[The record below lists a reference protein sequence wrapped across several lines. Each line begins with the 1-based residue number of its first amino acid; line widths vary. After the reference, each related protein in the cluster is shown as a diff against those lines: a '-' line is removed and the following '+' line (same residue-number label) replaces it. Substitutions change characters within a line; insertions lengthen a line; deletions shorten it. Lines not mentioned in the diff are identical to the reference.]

1 MKLSKEVIEMKQTNA
16 VAIKTHKVNGRDYDL
31 VMYKDDVG
39 FAFGYPEDWNLT
51 YRVTQEKTIEELR
64 DYTRVLAAMH
74 TDLVADE
81 VHAVHDF
88 LRYLGGD

>member
-16 VAIKTHKVNGRDYDL
+16 VTIKTHKVNGKDYSL
-31 VMYKDDVG
+31 VMYKDDIG
-39 FAFGYPEDWNLT
+39 FSFGYPEDWTFT
-51 YRVTQEKTIEELR
+51 YRVTQEKAIEELR

-74 TDLVADE
+74 TNLVEDE
-81 VHAVHDF
+81 VRAVHDF